1 MTNATVMKTWW
12 LLFCHLKK
20 SKFLKRP
27 LEWTEWALLPTIERE
42 EMVHFYLFRSID
54 YWENGKMTTKS
65 EGREKAWQV
74 LMPVLSIAFS
84 KNRSRPSQ
92 TTKGKYLNMCTPVW
106 NSQFFY
112 WILYTNKLT
121 TPASLSS
128 VVQCSCKKDYHSH
141 DCHSGVINFIIICV
155 EILAWSSYFL
165 V

>member
-1 MTNATVMKTWW
+1 MNWVGLITHYW
-12 LLFCHLKK
+12 
-20 SKFLKRP
+20 
-27 LEWTEWALLPTIERE
+27 ERGE
-42 EMVHFYLFRSID
+42 RVHFYLFRSID

-128 VVQCSCKKDYHSH
+128 VVQCSCEKRLSQPWLPQWGYYLHH
-141 DCHSGVINFIIICV
+141 NLCRNPGVKLIFSSLKLFTPV
-155 EILAWSSYFL
+155 SEIFEK
-165 V
+165 